1 MALRNFGNMADA
13 RCFELRCPTSSVAS
27 SYCLI
32 AENEAEAT
40 GWIDKIEQVTN
51 QLLESKPVYK
61 VQREKFQQRLQERE
75 SLSKKELKKLANEEK
90 KEQKKIKGTKTAER
104 FAF

>member
-1 MALRNFGNMADA
+1 MIQTL
-13 RCFELRCPTSSVAS
+13 
-27 SYCLI
+27 
-32 AENEAEAT
+32 
-40 GWIDKIEQVTN
+40 
-51 QLLESKPVYK
+51 

-75 SLSKKELKKLANEEK
+75 GLTKKELKRLASEEK